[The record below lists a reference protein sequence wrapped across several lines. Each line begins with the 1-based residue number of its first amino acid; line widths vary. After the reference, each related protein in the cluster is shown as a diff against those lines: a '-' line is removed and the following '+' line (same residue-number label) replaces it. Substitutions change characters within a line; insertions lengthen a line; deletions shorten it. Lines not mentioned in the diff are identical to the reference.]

1 MRASLQAGSSMRRYR
16 RGLRRNAFGAL
27 LLMSAA
33 GVYADEQHDIDHRQ
47 HIMKT
52 MGEQTASMDMILE
65 HKAPSDSFT
74 VHAKILAIAAAMAK
88 KSFDSK
94 ADGGNAKPAVWTNWA
109 DFGKRMDAL
118 AAATDDLAKT
128 AAGGGGAAAG
138 AKVAAVIASCNACHE
153 QYMVPKK

>member
-1 MRASLQAGSSMRRYR
+1 MGGSMRRCR
-16 RGLRRNAFGAL
+16 RGVRRSAFGAL
-27 LLMSAA
+27 LFMCVA
-33 GVYADEQHDIDHRQ
+33 GVYADEQDDIDYRQ

-52 MGEQTASMDMILE
+52 MGEQTASMDMILQ

-94 ADGGNAKPAVWTNWA
+94 ADGGNAKPAVWTNGA

-118 AAATDDLAKT
+118 AAATDDLAKS
-128 AAGGGGAAAG
+128 AASGGVSAAG
-138 AKVAAVIASCNACHE
+138 AKVPAVIASCNACHE
-153 QYMVPKK
+153 QYLVPKK